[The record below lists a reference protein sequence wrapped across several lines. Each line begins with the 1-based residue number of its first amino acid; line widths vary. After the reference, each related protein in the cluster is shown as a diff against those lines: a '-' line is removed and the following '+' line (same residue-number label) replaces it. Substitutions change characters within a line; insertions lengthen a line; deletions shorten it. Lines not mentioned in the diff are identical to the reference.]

1 MSERS
6 ALSPEERETHEVY
19 MAMALEQAELAA
31 TLGEVPVGA
40 VAVSAE
46 GEVLGAQHNRQI
58 HANDPTA
65 HAEILALREAAA
77 KIGNYRLVDCTLYV
91 TLEPCTMCCGALV
104 HARISSLYFGAYE
117 PKAGAVTSTASV
129 LDGPSLNHDVHW
141 CGGLLA
147 ASSASLLKTFFAERR
162 SW

>member
-6 ALSPEERETHEVY
+6 ALSPEERETHEPF
-19 MAMALEQAELAA
+19 MTMALEQAQLAA
-31 TLGEVPVGA
+31 DAGEVPVGA
-40 VAVSAE
+40 VVVSLE
-46 GEVLGAQHNRQI
+46 GEVLAAQHNRQI

-104 HARISSLYFGAYE
+104 HARVSELYFGAYE
-117 PKAGAVTSTASV
+117 PKAGAVTSTASL

-141 CGGLLA
+141 CGGFLA
-147 ASSASLLKTFFAERR
+147 ESSASLLKAFFAQRR
-162 SW
+162 V

>member
-1 MSERS
+1 MSECGS
-6 ALSPEERETHEVY
+6 LSPEELEIHEPF
-19 MAMALEQAELAA
+19 MAMALEQAQLAA
-31 TLGEVPVGA
+31 DAGEVPVGA
-40 VAVSAE
+40 VVVSLE
-46 GEVLGAQHNRQI
+46 GEVLAAQHNRQI

-104 HARISSLYFGAYE
+104 HARISSIYFGAYE

-129 LDGPSLNHDVHW
+129 LDEPSLNHHVQW

-147 ASSASLLKTFFAERR
+147 ELSASLLKGFFADRR
-162 SW
+162 G

>member
-6 ALSPEERETHEVY
+6 ALSPEERETHEPF
-19 MAMALEQAELAA
+19 MTMALEQAQLAA
-31 TLGEVPVGA
+31 DAGEVPVGA
-40 VAVSAE
+40 VVVSLE
-46 GEVLGAQHNRQI
+46 GEVLAAQHNRQI

-104 HARISSLYFGAYE
+104 HARVSALYFGAYE

-129 LDGPSLNHDVHW
+129 LDGLSLNHDVRW
-141 CGGLLA
+141 CGGFLA
-147 ASSASLLKTFFAERR
+147 SSSASLLKAIFTARR
-162 SW
+162 G

>member
-1 MSERS
+1 MSELS

-19 MAMALEQAELAA
+19 MAMALEQAQHAA

-40 VAVSAE
+40 VIVSPE

-117 PKAGAVTSTASV
+117 PKAGAVNSTVSV
-129 LDGPSLNHDVHW
+129 LDGPWLNHDVHW
-141 CGGLLA
+141 YGGLLA
-147 ASSASLLKTFFAERR
+147 ESSASLLETFFAERR
-162 SW
+162 R